1 MPLQVTHHN
10 HCFNPMEQSRPW
22 FKSSD
27 DHEKLELQNIVN
39 ETVVERTKEINE
51 HIAEKN
57 RIITNNIRI
66 IGWQL
71 DELEEMLRAQAT
83 NSPEQ
88 QAHSLQ
94 QIIRQLEKNLLD
106 LVRDFEEYATLLP
119 EYQRE
124 FQQYKIASAQL
135 HMTLDTMEQT
145 KNFND
150 NLVAEWEEHKKH
162 LRERL
167 EEMQLRLI
175 SNENDEASHPVVYN

>member
-1 MPLQVTHHN
+1 
-10 HCFNPMEQSRPW
+10 MEQSRPW

-106 LVRDFEEYATLLP
+106 LVRDFEE
-119 EYQRE
+119 
-124 FQQYKIASAQL
+124 
-135 HMTLDTMEQT
+135 
-145 KNFND
+145 
-150 NLVAEWEEHKKH
+150 
-162 LRERL
+162 
-167 EEMQLRLI
+167 
-175 SNENDEASHPVVYN
+175 